1 MNLRQSKIEQ
11 VLLLAAML
19 LAFYLRFFHLG
30 VTPLSDIEAT
40 AALRAWQISEG
51 NALPVSYDLG
61 AQPGYTLLTSA
72 LFELTQSTNFM
83 ARLLPALAG
92 ALLILVPYLARRQ
105 FGQVAAI
112 ILMFGLAID
121 PGLVTVSR
129 VAGGPMPAL
138 AFSLLA
144 AGFWQYRKPIVA
156 GIFAGLALL
165 SGPALITGLIPL
177 GLAWLITRLVFNKPA
192 PVEELEDDGA
202 ELADDIPS
210 DLDAAPTPPSKVQ
223 VRNALLALAATVLL
237 VGTLFFRFPQGLS
250 AWLAMIPAYL
260 VGWTESFEIPALRLP
275 ATLIFYQPLA
285 LIFALV
291 GVLFGLTQRNLRW
304 VLFFTL
310 WLVFSLGL
318 GMLYPSRQVSDLVWA
333 LIPLWGLA
341 AFELKRYLP
350 DRQADVSSLVLALV
364 VFILMGLFWFTLA
377 SMTRAPLGEA
387 APYSRG
393 LVLLG
398 ILVLII
404 LATALV
410 ALGWSWKLGRTG
422 LVWGLTLGLTV
433 YLISVMWG
441 AAQLRFNQPQE
452 LWGTP
457 PATGQADLMKVTL
470 DELSWWQY
478 GAINSLEIQSSVDL
492 PSLRWALRYYPDV
505 RYTPQ
510 PLPGEQPDVLITAQE
525 AEEPALAASYRGQDF
540 TWSIYPGWSGA
551 LPADLLSWFTFRRA
565 PLQLESIILWARN
578 DLFAGQPAQIPA
590 NNSATP

>member
-1 MNLRQSKIEQ
+1 MNLRQPKIEQ

-19 LAFYLRFFHLG
+19 LAFCLRFFHLG

-51 NALPVSYDLG
+51 STLSASYDLG
-61 AQPGYTLLTSA
+61 AQPGYTLLTGF

-92 ALLILVPYLARRQ
+92 ALLILAPYLIRRQ
-105 FGQVAAI
+105 LGRVAAI
-112 ILMFGLAID
+112 ILVFGLAID

-144 AGFWQYRKPIVA
+144 AGFWHYRRPVVA

-165 SGPALITGLIPL
+165 SGPALIAGLIPL
-177 GLAWLITRLVFNKPA
+177 GLAWLITRIVFNKTA
-192 PVEELEDDGA
+192 LVADLDDDREELAEDTPQV
-202 ELADDIPS
+202 ADAGPM
-210 DLDAAPTPPSKVQ
+210 PTSRVQ
-223 VRNALLALAATVLL
+223 VRNALMALAATVLL
-237 VGTLFFRFPQGLS
+237 VGTLFFRYPQGLG
-250 AWLAMIPAYL
+250 AWMAMIPAYL
-260 VGWTESFEIPALRLP
+260 AGWTETFGIPALRLP

-310 WLVFSLGL
+310 WLVFTLGL

-333 LIPLWGLA
+333 AVPLWGLA

-350 DRQADVSSLVLALV
+350 DRRADVTSLVLAGV

-410 ALGWSWKLGRTG
+410 ALGWSWKMGRTG
-422 LVWGLTLGLTV
+422 LAWGLTLGLTV
-433 YLISVMWG
+433 YLVSVMWG
-441 AAQLRFNQPQE
+441 AAQLRFNMPQE

-457 PATGQADLMKVTL
+457 PATGQADLLQVTL

-478 GAINSLEIQSSVDL
+478 GALNSLEIQSSVDL
-492 PSLRWALRYYPDV
+492 PSLRWALRSYPNV
-505 RYTPQ
+505 RYVSQ
-510 PLPGEQPDVLITAQE
+510 PLPGEQPDVLITAQG
-525 AEEPALAASYRGQDF
+525 AQEPALAASYRGQDF
-540 TWSIYPGWSGA
+540 IWSIYPGWEGA

-578 DLFAGQPAQIPA
+578 DLFVGQPAQIPD
-590 NNSATP
+590 NNATP